1 MCAPKNASEFT
12 KRPLTS
18 SEASKWMKGLLK
30 DVEQGSDIR
39 SHSLKCTVLSWCAK
53 AGLSP
58 DVREV
63 LGRHSSGTKSS
74 AAVYSRDLQA
84 GPLRKLVTL
93 LKKIRLKIFDPDASR
108 SGRWTSAPVDECGS
122 RLGYRPEDVD
132 SERSHWTRSPISDD
146 AAELSLKSW
155 DLPPE
160 LNDVFASPTASVVP
174 TEVGV
179 ETKDPNL
186 DPCSSASEG
195 ELESVSESEDEAGD
209 ENLEEIAQL
218 VAGPTERPL
227 VYPEG
232 AKCFFNKRN
241 NVVHCLNKHRH
252 GKFICG
258 VACSENYEPT
268 AEESVFRFPTC
279 GRCFTD
285 VGRAR

>member
-1 MCAPKNASEFT
+1 M
-12 KRPLTS
+12 
-18 SEASKWMKGLLK
+18 
-30 DVEQGSDIR
+30 
-39 SHSLKCTVLSWCAK
+39 
-53 AGLSP
+53 
-58 DVREV
+58 
-63 LGRHSSGTKSS
+63 
-74 AAVYSRDLQA
+74 
-84 GPLRKLVTL
+84 
-93 LKKIRLKIFDPDASR
+93 
-108 SGRWTSAPVDECGS
+108 
-122 RLGYRPEDVD
+122 
-132 SERSHWTRSPISDD
+132 
-146 AAELSLKSW
+146 
-155 DLPPE
+155 
-160 LNDVFASPTASVVP
+160 VP

-195 ELESVSESEDEAGD
+195 ELESDSESEDEAGD